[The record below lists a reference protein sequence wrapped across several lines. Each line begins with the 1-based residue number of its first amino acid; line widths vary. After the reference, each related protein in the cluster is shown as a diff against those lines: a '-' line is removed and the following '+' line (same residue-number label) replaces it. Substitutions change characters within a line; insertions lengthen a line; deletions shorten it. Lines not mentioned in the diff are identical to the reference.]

1 MNTIKLNNV
10 EFEIV
15 GYSRSTY
22 FSGDKMTS
30 TANCV
35 FREADANTINN
46 LLGTEITSLQIYYN
60 DTLIYDLQNISAKL
74 DTINEY
80 LNVEHMDISVNLTF
94 DME

>member
-15 GYSRSTY
+15 GYNRSTY
-22 FSGDKMTS
+22 FNGTNMTS
-30 TANCV
+30 TANCTCRNASPEV
-35 FREADANTINN
+35 LNS
-46 LLGTEITSLQIYYN
+46 LLGVEITSLQIYYN
-60 DTLIYDLQNISAKL
+60 DSLIYNLQDISARL

-80 LNVEHMDISVNLTF
+80 LNTEHIDTAINLTF